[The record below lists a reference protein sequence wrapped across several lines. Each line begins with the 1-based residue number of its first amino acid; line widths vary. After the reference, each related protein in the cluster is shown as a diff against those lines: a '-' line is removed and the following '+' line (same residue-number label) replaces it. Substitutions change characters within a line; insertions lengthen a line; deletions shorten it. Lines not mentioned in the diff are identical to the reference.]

1 MGLLDAGR
9 NVGRRHGFHFCSAL
23 ECASA
28 GALQAIMSANTR
40 EMGQGIP
47 FAMEPV
53 VYDFAANEQVTQAML
68 LEGDAAL
75 MLEAH

>member
-1 MGLLDAGR
+1 
-9 NVGRRHGFHFCSAL
+9 
-23 ECASA
+23 
-28 GALQAIMSANTR
+28 MSANTR